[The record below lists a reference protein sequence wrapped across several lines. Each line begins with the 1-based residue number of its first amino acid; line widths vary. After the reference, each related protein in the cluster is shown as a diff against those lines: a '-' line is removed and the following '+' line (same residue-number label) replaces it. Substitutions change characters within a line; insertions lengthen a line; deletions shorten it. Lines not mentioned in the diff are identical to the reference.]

1 VNDTKPAL
9 IWMSLFIL
17 VVIALGIVLFQPLQ
31 TAFFA
36 NKVFNG
42 LILCVLLVGI
52 GINFRQVFA
61 LKQDIVWIE
70 TFSGSDHEQANQPEP
85 RMLLPIAKML
95 TGRNQEGFLMS
106 AMTMRSLLDG
116 IRMRLDESR
125 DISRYFS
132 GLLIFL
138 GLLGTFWGLLD
149 TVTGVA
155 DVISNLSAGADDQ
168 LDQSFDALTRDLQG
182 PLAGMGTAFSSSLF
196 GLAGALVV
204 GFLDLQSGHTQNRFF
219 NDLEEW
225 LSELTHLPSGIF
237 SGDSEHRTMSSFTE
251 ALLEKT
257 AENLDK
263 LQRAVARSEEDRR
276 DNISKQ
282 TELTERIAELTDQI
296 RTEQKVIMSLSKNQM
311 ELQPAVARLVDLAA
325 DGWAGDE
332 EIRQHIRNVDVHMAR
347 VLSELSTGRTQFM
360 DELRDELR
368 MLSHS
373 MGKNM
378 SKKK

>member
-1 VNDTKPAL
+1 VNDSKPAL
-9 IWMSLFIL
+9 IWMFLFLL
-17 VVIALGIVLFQPLQ
+17 VVTALGILLFPQLQ
-31 TAFFA
+31 SAFFA
-36 NKVFNG
+36 NRVFNG
-42 LILCVLLVGI
+42 MILGVLLIGI
-52 GINFRQVFA
+52 IINFRQVFA
-61 LKQDIVWIE
+61 LKPDIVWIRS
-70 TFSGSDHEQANQPEP
+70 FSEKDSEQKDGREP
-85 RMLLPIAKML
+85 KMLLPIARML

-125 DISRYFS
+125 DISRYFT

-155 DVISNLSAGADDQ
+155 NVISNLSAGAEDDMSK
-168 LDQSFDALTRDLQG
+168 SFDALTRDLQG
-182 PLAGMGTAFSSSLF
+182 PLSGMGTAFSSSLF

-204 GFLDLQSGHTQNRFF
+204 GFLDLQSGHAQNRFF

-225 LSELTHLPSGIF
+225 LSDLTHLPSGIL
-237 SGDSEHRTMSSFTE
+237 GGGEAQQTMSSFTE

-263 LQRAVARSEEDRR
+263 LQRVVARGEEDRR
-276 DNISKQ
+276 ENINKQ
-282 TELTERIAELTDQI
+282 TELTERVAELTDQI
-296 RTEQKVIMSLSKNQM
+296 RAEQKVILSLSKNQM
-311 ELQPAVARLVDLAA
+311 EMQPAIARLVDLAA

-332 EIRQHIRNVDVHMAR
+332 EIRQHIRNVDVHMTR
-347 VLSELSTGRTQFM
+347 VLSEISTGRSQFM

-368 MLSHS
+368 LLSHTI
-373 MGKNM
+373 GK
-378 SKKK
+378 KQ

>member
-1 VNDTKPAL
+1 MNDTKPAL
-9 IWMSLFIL
+9 IWMSLFLL
-17 VVIALGIVLFQPLQ
+17 VVIALVVLLFQPLQ

-36 NKVFNG
+36 NRAFNG
-42 LILCVLLVGI
+42 LILGVLLIGV
-52 GINFRQVFA
+52 GINFRQVLA
-61 LKQDIVWIE
+61 LKPDIIWIE
-70 TFSGSDHEQANQPEP
+70 SFSGDDSKRAAGPEP

-95 TGRNQEGFLMS
+95 AGRNQEGFLMS

-155 DVISNLSAGADDQ
+155 DVISNLSSGPDDQ
-168 LDQSFDALTRDLQG
+168 LTKSFDALTRDLQG

-204 GFLDLQSGHTQNRFF
+204 GFLDLQSGHAQNRFF

-237 SGDSEHRTMSSFTE
+237 GGESEHTMSSFTE

-263 LQRAVARSEEDRR
+263 LQRVVLRGEDDRR
-276 DNISKQ
+276 DNIVKQ
-282 TELTERIAELTDQI
+282 TELAKRIAELTDQI
-296 RTEQKVIMSLSKNQM
+296 RAEQKVILSLSKNQM
-311 ELQPAVARLVDLAA
+311 DLQPAVARLVDLAA
-325 DGWAGDE
+325 DGWAGDD
-332 EIRQHIRNVDVHMAR
+332 EIRQHIRNVDVHVAR
-347 VLSELSTGRTQFM
+347 VLSEISTGRAQFM

-368 MLSHS
+368 LLSHAIRQN
-373 MGKNM
+373 K
-378 SKKK
+378 

>member
-1 VNDTKPAL
+1 
-9 IWMSLFIL
+9 MFLFIL
-17 VVIALGIVLFQPLQ
+17 VVIVLGIILFQPLES
-31 TAFFA
+31 AFLA
-36 NKVFNG
+36 NRAFNG
-42 LILCVLLVGI
+42 MILGVLLVGI

-61 LKQDIVWIE
+61 LNPDIVWIE
-70 TFSGSDHEQANQPEP
+70 SFTEYDQEQARMPEP
-85 RMLLPIAKML
+85 KMLSPIAKML
-95 TGRNQEGFLMS
+95 DGRNQEGFLMS

-125 DISRYFS
+125 DISRYFT

-155 DVISNLSAGADDQ
+155 DVISNLSAGSDED
-168 LDQSFDALTRDLQG
+168 LSKSFDSLTRDLQG
-182 PLAGMGTAFSSSLF
+182 PLTGMATAFSLSLF
-196 GLAGALVV
+196 GLAGALIV
-204 GFLDLQSGHTQNRFF
+204 GFLDLQSGHAQNRFF

-237 SGDSEHRTMSSFTE
+237 GGESEQRGMSSFTE

-263 LQRAVARSEEDRR
+263 LQRAVARGEDDRR
-276 DNISKQ
+276 DNIAKQ
-282 TELTERIAELTDQI
+282 TELTERVAELTDQI

-311 ELQPAVARLVDLAA
+311 DLQPAVARLVDLAA
-325 DGWAGDE
+325 DGWAGDD
-332 EIRQHIRNVDVHMAR
+332 EIRQHIRNVDVHIVR

-368 MLSHS
+368 LLSHAI
-373 MGKNM
+373 GK
-378 SKKK
+378 KQ

>member
-9 IWMSLFIL
+9 IWMTLFIL
-17 VVIALGIVLFQPLQ
+17 VVMALGTLLFQPLQ
-31 TAFFA
+31 SAFFA
-36 NKVFNG
+36 NKAFNG
-42 LILCVLLVGI
+42 MILGVLLVGI
-52 GINFRQVFA
+52 IINFRQVFA
-61 LKQDIVWIE
+61 LKPDIVWIKSYSE
-70 TFSGSDHEQANQPEP
+70 DSGKKAKGSDP
-85 RMLLPIAKML
+85 RMLMPIAKML

-125 DISRYFS
+125 DISRYFT

-155 DVISNLSAGADDQ
+155 DVISNLSAGTGGH
-168 LDQSFDALTRDLQG
+168 LTQSFDALTRDLQG

-196 GLAGALVV
+196 GLAGALVL
-204 GFLDLQSGHTQNRFF
+204 GFLDLQSGHAQNRFF

-225 LSELTHLPSGIF
+225 LSDLTHLPSGILG
-237 SGDSEHRTMSSFTE
+237 SGEYQHSMSSFTE

-282 TELTERIAELTDQI
+282 TELTERVAELTDQI
-296 RTEQKVIMSLSKNQM
+296 RAEQKVILSLSKNQM
-311 ELQPAVARLVDLAA
+311 DMQPAVARLVDLAA

-347 VLSELSTGRTQFM
+347 VLSEIPTGRAQLM

-368 MLSHS
+368 LLSHAIIQKS
-373 MGKNM
+373 
-378 SKKK
+378 